1 MQYKGIP
8 QVKNLRILFFVIA
21 FSLFGMFNGAFAQN
35 TDQPLTV
42 TMNTGWIEANTAVS
56 SFSIGDHVPITGLM
70 NRNAY
75 VYLFAVR
82 PNGAV
87 SLNFPANFA
96 SYNPDST
103 DNVIWG
109 GEGQS
114 LVRFVQTGNEQG
126 TWNYVMI
133 ASLEALS
140 RAELSSLNTAAALAN
155 PRLSTEWFVAVAQQ
169 AQVGTSTTFTQ
180 TQKEASFLW
189 PHFEYLSA
197 NNLIGR

>member
-1 MQYKGIP
+1 MQAQRIP
-8 QVKNLRILFFVIA
+8 LVRNLRILSFILVFSGLLNIA
-21 FSLFGMFNGAFAQN
+21 LAQN

-42 TMNTGWIEANTAVS
+42 TMNTGWVEANTAVS
-56 SFSIGDHVPITGLM
+56 SFSIGDHVPITGIM

-75 VYLFAVR
+75 VYLFAIR
-82 PNGAV
+82 PNGSV

-96 SYNPDST
+96 TYNPATT

-114 LVRFVQTGNEQG
+114 FVRFVQTGNEQG
-126 TWNYVMI
+126 AWNYVMI

-140 RAELSSLNTAAALAN
+140 RAELSSLNSAAALAN
-155 PRLSTEWFVAVAQQ
+155 PNLSTEWFVAIAQQ
-169 AQVGTSTTFTQ
+169 AQVGTSTSFTQ
-180 TQKEASFLW
+180 QQKEASFLW
-189 PHFEYLSA
+189 PHFQYLSA